1 MSFSSFTDIPTA
13 NGLLVAFAIAM
24 ALVFACVYAAYRRR
38 MDHRKLLLVSPFA
51 LFFGFVFARVFYVAF
66 NSALYLDL
74 QEKLALTDGGYSLL
88 GAMFGAAAA
97 IIVFFLLRGERR
109 LILPALD
116 AASLGGA
123 LGIAIGRWGNFLNEE
138 CFGDFVQ
145 TPALQKF
152 PFAVY
157 ISSYDDYCMAL
168 FFFES
173 LLCLLLFVALFS
185 LSGKQLSRPGAVLF
199 LFLTWYCGGR
209 VLIESM
215 RQDSMYIGFVRVS
228 QVMATLTLIALF
240 VVIVIRKTRLL
251 GFQAIDL
258 CAGIFFVACVGSG
271 FWAEFYMG
279 SDSRTGN
286 LLMLAAASVL
296 MSVILTLQYASYLRA
311 LRRRLRQP

>member
-1 MSFSSFTDIPTA
+1 MSFSSFTDGPTA
-13 NGLLVAFAIAM
+13 NGLLVAFAVAM
-24 ALVFACVYAAYRRR
+24 ALLFACIYAVHRRRIDYRR
-38 MDHRKLLLVSPFA
+38 LLLVSPFA

-66 NSALYLDL
+66 NSALYLNL
-74 QEKLALTDGGYSLL
+74 QEKLAFTDGGYSLL
-88 GAMFGAAAA
+88 GAMFGVAAT
-97 IIVFFLLRGERR
+97 ITVFFLLRREKH

-116 AASLGGA
+116 AVSLGGA

-145 TPALQKF
+145 TPALQRF

-157 ISSYDDYCMAL
+157 VSSYDDYCMAL

-173 LLCLLLFVALFS
+173 LLCLLLFVALYA
-185 LSGKQLSRPGAVLF
+185 LSGKVLSRPGAVLF
-199 LFLTWYCGGR
+199 LFLSWYCGGR

-228 QVMATLTLIALF
+228 QVMAALTLIALF
-240 VVIVIRKTRLL
+240 VVITVRKSQRL
-251 GFQAIDL
+251 GFHALDL
-258 CAGIFFVACVGSG
+258 CACIFFTMCISCG

-286 LLMLAAASVL
+286 LLILAVVCVL
-296 MSVILTLQYASYLRA
+296 MITVLTLQYAAYLHA
-311 LRRRLRQP
+311 LRQRLWEK

>member
-1 MSFSSFTDIPTA
+1 MSLSSLKDGPTA
-13 NGLLVAFAIAM
+13 NGLLIAFAIAM
-24 ALVFACVYAAYRRR
+24 ALTFACIYAAYRRR
-38 MDHRKLLLVSPFA
+38 MDYRRLLLVSPFA

-74 QEKLALTDGGYSLL
+74 QEKLTFTDGGYSLL

-97 IIVFFLLRGERR
+97 ITVFFLLRGEKH

-145 TPALQKF
+145 TPALQRF

-185 LSGKQLSRPGAVLF
+185 LSGKVLSRPGAMLF
-199 LFLTWYCGGR
+199 LFLSWYCGGR
-209 VLIESM
+209 VIIESM

-228 QVMATLTLIALF
+228 QVMAALMLIALF
-240 VVIVIRKTRLL
+240 VVIVVRKARLF

-258 CAGIFFVACVGSG
+258 CAGVFFTACICCG

-286 LLMLAAASVL
+286 LLILAVACVL
-296 MSVILTLQYASYLRA
+296 MSTVLTLQYASYLRA
-311 LRRRLRQP
+311 LRLRLWEK